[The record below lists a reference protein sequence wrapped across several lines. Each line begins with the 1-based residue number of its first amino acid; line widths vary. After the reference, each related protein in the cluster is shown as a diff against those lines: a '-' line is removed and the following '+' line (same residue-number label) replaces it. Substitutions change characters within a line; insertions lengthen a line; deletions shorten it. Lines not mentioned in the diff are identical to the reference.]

1 MSVQSQIQALVDKLS
16 SDLESLVRK
25 AAVEAVQNVLGGAA
39 APARV
44 APKANAK
51 RKPGP
56 KPKAVG
62 TPEALRAPAA
72 KAAKPAK
79 KGKRIRRSAAEI
91 AATANRIHAYVKANP
106 NANAERIKKALAI
119 PNNQWGG
126 PLGLLMSSKRLA
138 SKGEKRATT
147 YSAR

>member
-1 MSVQSQIQALVDKLS
+1 MSVQSEIQALVQKLTN
-16 SDLESLVRK
+16 DLDALVRK
-25 AAVEAVQNVLGGAA
+25 AAVEAVQNVLGGG
-39 APARV
+39 APARIAS
-44 APKANAK
+44 APAK

-56 KPKAVG
+56 KPKASG
-62 TPEALRAPAA
+62 SPEAAR
-72 KAAKPAK
+72 AAKPAK
-79 KGKRIRRSAAEI
+79 GGKRVRRTAAEI

-126 PLGLLMSSKRLA
+126 PLGLLMSAKRLV